1 MDLGS
6 LLSAISHLPF
16 DRTIWSKLRTP
27 GCIVLMVIKLIPNY
41 YIRAT
46 YYSAVFFCI
55 LPELEEYVFMQVP

>member
-1 MDLGS
+1 
-6 LLSAISHLPF
+6 
-16 DRTIWSKLRTP
+16 
-27 GCIVLMVIKLIPNY
+27 MVIKLIPNY